1 MRKKLLSIILT
12 TTLLL
17 TGIFATGCGGQSD
30 NGNSENKDSSK
41 RTIVVAT
48 SANPRP
54 YTYQDENGELTGY
67 NIELTKA
74 LFEYL
79 PQYNLEF
86 EATELESCLTGLGA
100 GRYQIVANNLGYK
113 DERAELYIYQGPLN
127 KSTKIIALRKGLTG
141 INSLLDLAGYVTE
154 GEPHIA
160 ETTYLEAYYDAHK
173 ELNKEDI
180 HYTEKQPGAQ
190 YQDLYDGTVDFL
202 LSSLESF
209 KAYTEEFGYDFE
221 YYVLSEKENEE
232 LRAGLELP
240 YVYYCLSPDE
250 TQLAKDL
257 TEAMK
262 QYKESG
268 KWGELTTKWFG
279 EDVSPSLE
287 DINYWDK
294 VVR

>member
-1 MRKKLLSIILT
+1 MRKKLASIILS

-17 TGIFATGCGGQSD
+17 TGIFAAGCGGQTGS
-30 NGNSENKDSSK
+30 GNNESNDASK
-41 RTIVVAT
+41 RTIIVAT

-86 EATELESCLTGLGA
+86 EATELDSCLTGLSA

-127 KSTKIIALRKGLTG
+127 KSTRIIALRKGLTG
-141 INSLLDLAGYVTE
+141 INSLLDLAGYITE
-154 GEPHIA
+154 GEPQIA
-160 ETTYLEAYYDAHK
+160 ETGYLEAYYDAHK

-209 KAYTEEFGYDFE
+209 KSYTEEFGYDFE
-221 YYVLSEKENEE
+221 YYVLSQEENDE
-232 LRAGLELP
+232 LKAGLELP